1 MDEPYESD
9 NFVSEEVIVPKS
21 KEKQGTK
28 NKQSS
33 RTGSVKREG
42 RGESRSVSKVGS
54 QDTRRKLEK
63 KSHLMDEGLEYGS
76 IPKPK
81 GRLTEEETVPENGL
95 DCMDIELD
103 ELDKKYSYC

>member
-9 NFVSEEVIVPKS
+9 NFVSEEVIGPKS
-21 KEKQGTK
+21 KARQGTK
-28 NKQSS
+28 NKKSS
-33 RTGSVKREG
+33 RTSSVRREG

-63 KSHLMDEGLEYGS
+63 KPQLMDEGLEYGS

-81 GRLTEEETVPENGL
+81 GRLTEDEETVPENGL
-95 DCMDIELD
+95 DCMDVELD
-103 ELDKKYSYC
+103 ELDRKY